1 MTYDE
6 LVAKKHELQGQA
18 DEINKQIAMIDNKL
32 TYAKH
37 AKAEKIL
44 DEIIKK
50 VSELRPI
57 VFDDFNKA
65 IRKVRGTLTEN
76 ILKQLEKWNQ
86 EFGALGN

>member
-6 LVAKKHELQGQA
+6 LVAKKYELQGQA

-50 VSELRPI
+50 VSELN
-57 VFDDFNKA
+57 DLGWTLMA
-65 IRKVRGTLTEN
+65 KVDSDCDLGWYEWGETWVDLE
-76 ILKQLEKWNQ
+76 LKKLN
-86 EFGALGN
+86 